1 MENVTAEQVKQLQAE
16 GKKLLVDY
24 WATWCGPC
32 KSLIPRLEILEKQY
46 PDITFVKVNVDEN
59 KDSALQLGIRSVP
72 TIMIYRGDELVNRST
87 GANVESVYTKI
98 LDSL

>member
-32 KSLIPRLEILEKQY
+32 KSLIPRLEAMESKY
-46 PDITFVKVNVDEN
+46 PDITFVKINVDEN
-59 KDSALQLGIRSVP
+59 TDSALQLGIRSVP
-72 TIMIYRGDELVNRST
+72 TVMIYKGDELINRST
-87 GANVESVYTKI
+87 GVNVDGEYTKI
-98 LDSL
+98 LDTL